1 MNKNNTE
8 RYSKIEF
15 QNVGMSA
22 KKNSAALICERCWQF
37 KRDAEQSC
45 AEIDPLNGMHS
56 AHAVDRL
63 YGGFQ

>member
-1 MNKNNTE
+1 
-8 RYSKIEF
+8 
-15 QNVGMSA
+15 MSA

-37 KRDAEQSC
+37 KRDAE
-45 AEIDPLNGMHS
+45 IDPLNGMHS